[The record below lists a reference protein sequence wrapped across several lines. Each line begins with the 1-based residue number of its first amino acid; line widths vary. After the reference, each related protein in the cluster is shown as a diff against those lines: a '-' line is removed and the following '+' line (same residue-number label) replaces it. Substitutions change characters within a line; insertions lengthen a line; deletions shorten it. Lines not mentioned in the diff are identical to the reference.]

1 MGDHAFFSINKGV
14 KRYTQSCVITRSIF
28 LHKNCLSKL
37 FGEKEEAITGK
48 GQNLE
53 RDLDL

>member
-1 MGDHAFFSINKGV
+1 MGDNPFTGINEGLNQ
-14 KRYTQSCVITRSIF
+14 YTQSCVLMRSTF
-28 LHKNCLSKL
+28 VYKNCLSML
-37 FGEKEEAITGK
+37 FGEKGEAITGK

>member
-1 MGDHAFFSINKGV
+1 M
-14 KRYTQSCVITRSIF
+14 RSTF
-28 LHKNCLSKL
+28 LHKNCLTEL
-37 FGEKEEAITGK
+37 FGENGKAQTRK

>member
-1 MGDHAFFSINKGV
+1 M
-14 KRYTQSCVITRSIF
+14 R
-28 LHKNCLSKL
+28 KNCSSQL
-37 FGEKEEAITGK
+37 FGEKGEAITGK